1 MSIDQPGLYGDLDFG
16 TYLGD
21 PVPDGSISVSGAR
34 TLLEQTPAIY
44 LYETTHRRPDT
55 AAFDMGHAAHAKVLG
70 DGMEI
75 AVIPDELLAKDG
87 AVSTKVAKE
96 FIAAARE
103 RGAVPIKSDV
113 AATVDAMAEALREH
127 PIAGKLLEPGA
138 GAVEQSAFWIDD
150 NFGLWRR
157 ARFDYLRQYEGR
169 VTIVDFKTA
178 DDLTDRA
185 LQGAIAR
192 YGYAQQHPWYCDAA
206 KGLGLDDDPRF
217 LFVFQSKTA
226 PYLVRV
232 IELPEIWVEIG
243 RRRNMRALEIYV
255 ECRATGQWPG
265 YPNDIENLEPP
276 AWVFWAE
283 EDEEIVIT

>member
-1 MSIDQPGLYGDLDFG
+1 MSIETPGLYPDLDSAE
-16 TYLGD
+16 YLAD
-21 PVPDGSISVSGAR
+21 PVPDRSISVSGAR

-55 AAFDMGHAAHAKVLG
+55 AAFDMGHAAHASVLG

-87 AVSTKVAKE
+87 AASTKAAKE
-96 FIAAARE
+96 FIADARA
-103 RGAVPIKSDV
+103 RGAVPIKSDI
-113 AATVDAMAEALREH
+113 AATVDAMADQLREH
-127 PIAGKLLEPGA
+127 PVAGKLLEPGA

-157 ARFDYLRQYEGR
+157 ARFDYMREVDGR
-169 VTIVDFKTA
+169 LTIVDFKTA

-185 LQGAIAR
+185 LQGSIAR
-192 YGYAQQHPWYCDAA
+192 YGYAQQSPWYCDAA
-206 KGLGLDDDPRF
+206 KALGLDDDPRF

-232 IELPEIWVEIG
+232 IDLPEYWVQIG
-243 RRRNMRALEIYV
+243 RKRNLRALEIYA
-255 ECRATGQWPG
+255 ECRETNRWPG
-265 YPNDIENLEPP
+265 YPNEIESLDPP
-276 AWVFWAE
+276 AWVMWAE
-283 EDEEIVIT
+283 EEELDFS